1 MIMRPVARLYYP
13 CYELSRN
20 KLFRLYSTGPN
31 SKSSL
36 LNVWKQKLE
45 EYWDNSQIKMNDTL
59 GKLRGYSM
67 NLKIQLDKA
76 QKSIQDANE
85 KLARMENDSHDS
97 NLNFN
102 AEGKIKD
109 LPSERERHR
118 KKWARKMELYLDSL
132 QETIFTAT
140 RALNDVTGYSSIQT
154 LRNTIELLEKELKD
168 TKKLVNEAK
177 DQYDTA
183 IKARSESQ
191 KEVNELLQRKHSWTP
206 SDLERFTQLYKDDA
220 ENLQLQ
226 EQAKERLGELE
237 AKEEEISTNLYRA
250 ILTRYHEEQIWSDK
264 IRRTSTWGTFIL
276 MGVNILFFFVF
287 QLLLEPWKRRRLVG
301 SFEDKVK
308 KALDDHQKEQTL
320 AISEISGNIDSLM
333 DGKLQENPITPI
345 PQQTE
350 DKTAPPELYKI
361 LQDLKVWLTIQL
373 TITYNKL
380 LDLLPNP
387 TFTFTKGY
395 FYSYSTLILT
405 VGMVF
410 GHYI

>member
-13 CYELSRN
+13 CYGLSRN

-250 ILTRYHEEQIWSDK
+250 ILTRYHEE
-264 IRRTSTWGTFIL
+264 
-276 MGVNILFFFVF
+276 
-287 QLLLEPWKRRRLVG
+287 
-301 SFEDKVK
+301 
-308 KALDDHQKEQTL
+308 
-320 AISEISGNIDSLM
+320 
-333 DGKLQENPITPI
+333 
-345 PQQTE
+345 
-350 DKTAPPELYKI
+350 
-361 LQDLKVWLTIQL
+361 
-373 TITYNKL
+373 
-380 LDLLPNP
+380 
-387 TFTFTKGY
+387 
-395 FYSYSTLILT
+395 
-405 VGMVF
+405 
-410 GHYI
+410 

>member
-1 MIMRPVARLYYP
+1 
-13 CYELSRN
+13 
-20 KLFRLYSTGPN
+20 
-31 SKSSL
+31 
-36 LNVWKQKLE
+36 
-45 EYWDNSQIKMNDTL
+45 
-59 GKLRGYSM
+59 
-67 NLKIQLDKA
+67 
-76 QKSIQDANE
+76 
-85 KLARMENDSHDS
+85 
-97 NLNFN
+97 
-102 AEGKIKD
+102 
-109 LPSERERHR
+109 
-118 KKWARKMELYLDSL
+118 
-132 QETIFTAT
+132 
-140 RALNDVTGYSSIQT
+140 
-154 LRNTIELLEKELKD
+154 
-168 TKKLVNEAK
+168 
-177 DQYDTA
+177 
-183 IKARSESQ
+183 
-191 KEVNELLQRKHSWTP
+191 
-206 SDLERFTQLYKDDA
+206 
-220 ENLQLQ
+220 
-226 EQAKERLGELE
+226 
-237 AKEEEISTNLYRA
+237 
-250 ILTRYHEEQIWSDK
+250 
-264 IRRTSTWGTFIL
+264 

-373 TITYNKL
+373 TTTYNKL